1 MASKR
6 IRDLIK
12 SVNLWFFDRLLFD
25 AGQEKY
31 TEKLNRCLDEE
42 LDNPKDCYQRLTASN
57 DFCVEDMNKVFAGT
71 YVFDA
76 ATLKRLF
83 ELGWDQH
90 LYIYI
95 SLPFIEA
102 AEFSGYD
109 LDSVATG
116 VITNSGYNCEKLLNL
131 INMLVE
137 DKPIKNQP
145 FLDLVKELTK
155 QTVADADVALAAIN
169 AAMSATDN
177 DNNGNVDDDSGLDS
191 DDDDDDEINVAGYS
205 AEERMISKFH
215 TAVDRLYGGVYETY
229 LEKHRLYGYYSEE
242 LDTFV
247 DQPAGIKEV
256 TTDLAL
262 DHHRTVT
269 VNTENMTFKQI
280 AEALEV
286 YKTDIDVF
294 DITFVDGKITVTS
307 E

>member
-145 FLDLVKELTK
+145 FLDLVKTVFKALNIKASPESMARRAEDLWLDREEIKNTPPKLT
-155 QTVADADVALAAIN
+155 I
-169 AAMSATDN
+169 
-177 DNNGNVDDDSGLDS
+177 
-191 DDDDDDEINVAGYS
+191 
-205 AEERMISKFH
+205 RR
-215 TAVDRLYGGVYETY
+215 TA
-229 LEKHRLYGYYSEE
+229 
-242 LDTFV
+242 
-247 DQPAGIKEV
+247 
-256 TTDLAL
+256 
-262 DHHRTVT
+262 
-269 VNTENMTFKQI
+269 
-280 AEALEV
+280 
-286 YKTDIDVF
+286 
-294 DITFVDGKITVTS
+294 GKITIQSSPDDLIKRRSLRKEKSPSKKTD
-307 E
+307 